1 MTTRERR
8 VKNRDDRDFDQTA
21 LREGGNH
28 EQILHRD
35 YSAHFFRWSFA
46 RRFIK
51 PSDSVLEVGCG
62 PDAPLWKLLF
72 RNMQPH
78 ARRYVGVD
86 LNKTVVTKHQHSM
99 FLPEFNFVKD
109 FKKVPKLVIDRFGA
123 PAPDFD
129 VAVNFEV
136 IEHMLPEHGATLLK
150 GIWHCLKPGGVLLLS
165 TPCYDGR
172 RHAANHIHEY
182 TVPELQKA
190 IEKAKFVVERRFGTF
205 MDTRELKHI
214 GRHVKSDGLPPD
226 TPWAEEEVADALK
239 IASTL
244 LGAYYD
250 NDALSCIFAPA
261 FPNNARNNLWVCRKP
276 S

>member
-1 MTTRERR
+1 MNTVRQPRA
-8 VKNRDDRDFDQTA
+8 KHRDDRDFDQTA

-51 PSDSVLEVGCG
+51 NTDTVLEVGCG

-78 ARRYVGVD
+78 ARRYVGID
-86 LNKTVVTKHQHSM
+86 LNKTPVTKHQHSL
-99 FLPEFNFVKD
+99 FLSEYNFVKD
-109 FKKVPKLVIDRFGA
+109 YKKVQQAVAKRFDA
-123 PAPDFD
+123 HDYAFD

-136 IEHMLPEHGATLLK
+136 IEHMLPTHGATLLK
-150 GIWHCLKPGGVLLLS
+150 GIHHCLKPGGVLLLS

-190 IEKAKFVVERRFGTF
+190 IEKAGFTVERRFGTF
-205 MDTRELKHI
+205 MDTKHLKKHRAV
-214 GRHVKSDGLPPD
+214 GGV
-226 TPWAEEEVADALK
+226 EVQATIDAL
-239 IASTL
+239 S
-244 LGAYYD
+244 AYYD
-250 NDALSCIFAPA
+250 NDALSCIFAPL
-261 FPNNARNNLWVCRKP
+261 FPDYARNNLWVCRK
-276 S
+276 